1 MSFERFNLDPK
12 IMSGVRALGY
22 TVPTP
27 IQLDSIPPIMEGN
40 DVMGL
45 AQTGTGKTAAFV
57 LPILQRLLP
66 GPRGRVRALVIAP
79 TRELTE
85 QTNKAIG
92 QLGRKT
98 GLGCVSVYGGV
109 SMQTQ
114 VNALR
119 RGADIVCACPGR
131 LLDHVRRGT
140 INLSKVEVLVLDEA
154 DHMFDMGF
162 LPDIRTILK
171 HLPAGRQTL
180 LFSATMPAEIN
191 TLARDILHTP
201 IRVQIGHTAPA
212 ETVSHTFYPVEM
224 TSKNALLQNI
234 LDTTE
239 TGLVLVFTRTKQR
252 SKRVAQHLEASG
264 YNAAALHGNLSQNNR
279 QKAIQGFR
287 DGRFKILVATDIAAR
302 GIDVCGVSHVIN
314 YDIPATADAYTHR
327 IGRTGRA
334 CATGDAITFVSGED
348 RGLVSQIA
356 RVLGSKLKYGAA
368 KGFGGAPDRSG
379 RPSSGGFH
387 ASLRAAGPAAPTSRP
402 HSHPASRYRP
412 TGVSQQRPFHRA
424 AKAV

>member
-1 MSFERFNLDPK
+1 
-12 IMSGVRALGY
+12 
-22 TVPTP
+22 
-27 IQLDSIPPIMEGN
+27 
-40 DVMGL
+40 
-45 AQTGTGKTAAFV
+45 
-57 LPILQRLLP
+57 
-66 GPRGRVRALVIAP
+66 
-79 TRELTE
+79 
-85 QTNKAIG
+85 
-92 QLGRKT
+92 
-98 GLGCVSVYGGV
+98 
-109 SMQTQ
+109 
-114 VNALR
+114 
-119 RGADIVCACPGR
+119 
-131 LLDHVRRGT
+131 
-140 INLSKVEVLVLDEA
+140 
-154 DHMFDMGF
+154 
-162 LPDIRTILK
+162 
-171 HLPAGRQTL
+171 

-191 TLARDILHTP
+191 TLARDILHAP
-201 IRVQIGHTAPA
+201 VRVQIGHTAPA

-224 TSKNALLQNI
+224 TSKTALLQTI

-264 YNAAALHGNLSQNNR
+264 YNAAALHGNLSQSNR

-356 RVLGSKLKYGAA
+356 RILGSKLKYGAA
-368 KGFGGAPDRSG
+368 KGFGGTSAGLG
-379 RPSSGGFH
+379 RPASADRH
-387 ASLRAAGPAAPTSRP
+387 AGLRAAMPPVPTSPPR
-402 HSHPASRYRP
+402 SRPASRYRP
-412 TGVSQQRPFHRA
+412 MGVSQRRPFQRA